1 MIEDINLTARVFA
14 LGASMLLLLILV
26 SGKVRLDI
34 KVAAA
39 GLLLG
44 SSAYLLNSSPLVERS
59 MAVQPWVDLVSLLT
73 PFWTWVFARR
83 LFENEPPARWTWVY
97 IAIYVCSWFLS
108 NFVPSTGLAG
118 FYIIHVIS
126 LVLIADLARVA
137 LRGRDDDL
145 IEKRRMIR
153 LWLPLLVG
161 AQAGGILLFELYIGS
176 GRVDPIV
183 QLVNALLILALT
195 LFAGLVLLET
205 DRKLLVESV
214 RAQPARGEDGPI
226 LSPSEK
232 VLKDK
237 LDRSMDEGYYRT
249 PGLTIAGLADHLD
262 TPEHRLRALVNQRL
276 GYRNFSAFLNHHRI
290 AEARQALA
298 DPARVDLPVLT
309 IAMDLGYNS
318 LPTFNRAFRA
328 ETGTTPTDFRRKAI
342 DQN

>member
-1 MIEDINLTARVFA
+1 MIEDVNMTARGFA

-26 SGKVRLDI
+26 SGKVRFDI
-34 KVAAA
+34 KVAVA

-44 SSAYLLNSSPLVERS
+44 SSAYLLNSSPLIERS

-73 PFWTWVFARR
+73 PFWTWIFARR
-83 LFENEPPARWTWVY
+83 LFESEPPARWAWVY
-97 IAIYVCSWFLS
+97 IAIYVGSWFLS
-108 NFVPSTGLAG
+108 NFVPSTGLTG
-118 FYIIHVIS
+118 FYIIHVTS
-126 LVLIADLARVA
+126 LALIADLARVA

-161 AQAGGILLFELYIGS
+161 AQAGGILLIELYIGS
-176 GRVDPIV
+176 GRVDPLV
-183 QLVNALLILALT
+183 QLVNAVLILALT

-205 DRKLLVESV
+205 DRQLLVESV
-214 RAQPARGEDGPI
+214 RAQPMRGEEGPI

-232 VLKDK
+232 VLKGK
-237 LDRSMDEGYYRT
+237 LEQAMADGYYRT
-249 PGLTIAGLADHLD
+249 PGLGITGLAEHLE

-276 GYRNFSAFLNHHRI
+276 GYRNFSAFLNRHRI
-290 AEARQALA
+290 AEAREALA
-298 DPARVDLPVLT
+298 DPAKVDLPVLT

-328 ETGTTPTDFRRKAI
+328 ETGTNPTDFRRTAI
-342 DQN
+342 GQN